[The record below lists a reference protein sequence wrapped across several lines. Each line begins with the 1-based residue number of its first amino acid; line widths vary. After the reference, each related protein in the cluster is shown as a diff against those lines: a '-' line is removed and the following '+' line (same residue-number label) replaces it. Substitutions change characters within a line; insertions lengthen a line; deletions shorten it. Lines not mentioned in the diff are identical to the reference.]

1 MYPVDGS
8 GKTGLELL
16 VEGFYGIISMVTSG
30 FASEGR

>member
-8 GKTGLELL
+8 GKTVLELL
-16 VEGFYGIISMVTSG
+16 MKEFYGIISMVTSG